1 MLDHCVMTM
10 AQLLLFSAGSV
21 SGALPLEETV
31 RVIRM
36 VRPKKRKAGGPPW
49 DAGTINLHGRTLTVV
64 SMRSL
69 FGLKDAGFGLTDM
82 LIIARAG
89 SHDLAL
95 WVDATS
101 GVHDIPLPRDAKGMP
116 QQTFPEGSGVLKTA
130 EGLLVIYDL
139 PGLLASGGIVSES
152 ADDTMV
158 PTRDT
163 MRQDSG
169 RKALAGPD
177 EDGAHINAVLAE
189 RAAKIARPKEPLA
202 ETKTAEVLRFRL
214 AYREYAIEMEN
225 IREVILTGEITPVPG
240 TPDFISGICVVR
252 GEIISLVD
260 LRVLLA
266 IPETGLTDLNRVIVL
281 TDRTLTFGI
290 LADHITGIGTIE
302 LDRIS
307 TENPQVPITANRYVK
322 GVAEGPLVIL
332 DTRALFS
339 DPSMIIDEA

>member
-10 AQLLLFSAGSV
+10 AQLLLFSVGSV

-36 VRPKKRKAGGPPW
+36 VRPKKGKAGSQPW
-49 DAGTINLHGRTLTVV
+49 EAGTINLHGRNLSIV

-69 FGLKDAGFGLTDM
+69 FGLNDSGPGLTDM

-89 SHDLAL
+89 SKEIAL
-95 WVDATS
+95 WVDSTS

-139 PGLLASGGIVSES
+139 PGLIASGGILSDS
-152 ADDTMV
+152 ADDRIGQA
-158 PTRDT
+158 RDT

-169 RKALAGPD
+169 RKAFPEPD
-177 EDGAHINAVLAE
+177 EDSAHINAVLAE
-189 RAAKIARPKEPLA
+189 RAAKIAHPEEPLA
-202 ETKTAEVLRFRL
+202 ETKTVEVLRFRL
-214 AYREYAIEMEN
+214 AYREYAIEMGN

-240 TPDFISGICVVR
+240 TPAFISGICVVR

-307 TENPQVPITANRYVK
+307 TENPQVPVTANKYVK
-322 GVAEGPLVIL
+322 GVAEGPLVVL

-339 DPSMIIDEA
+339 DPAMIIDEV

>member
-1 MLDHCVMTM
+1 MLDHCVITM
-10 AQLLLFSAGSV
+10 AQLLLFSVGSV
-21 SGALPLEETV
+21 SGAIPLEETV

-36 VRPKKRKAGGPPW
+36 VRPKKRKGSSLPW
-49 DAGTINLHGRTLTVV
+49 DAGTINLHGRTLSVV

-69 FGLKDAGFGLTDM
+69 FGLRDAGLGLTDM

-89 SHDLAL
+89 NQDLAL

-101 GVHDIPLPRDAKGMP
+101 GVHEIPLPRDAKGMP

-139 PGLLASGGIVSES
+139 PGLIASGGIMSDS
-152 ADDTMV
+152 ADDIPV
-158 PTRDT
+158 PARDT
-163 MRQDSG
+163 VG
-169 RKALAGPD
+169 RDNDGKTLAGPD
-177 EDGAHINAVLAE
+177 DNVHINAVLAE
-189 RAAKIARPKEPLA
+189 RAAKIARPEESLT

-281 TDRTLTFGI
+281 SDRTLTFGI

-302 LDRIS
+302 LDHIS
-307 TENPQVPITANRYVK
+307 RENPQFPVPANRYVK
-322 GVAEGPLVIL
+322 GIVEGPLVVL

-339 DPSMIIDEA
+339 DPSMIIEEA